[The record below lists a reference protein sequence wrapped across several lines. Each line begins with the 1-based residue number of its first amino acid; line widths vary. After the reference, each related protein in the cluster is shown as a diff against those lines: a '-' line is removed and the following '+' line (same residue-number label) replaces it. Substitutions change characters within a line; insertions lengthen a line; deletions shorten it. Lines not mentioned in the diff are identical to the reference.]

1 MRTRFAEPAQA
12 GSPAAFGPAHRWEWA
27 AGARTAVIRI
37 HPSTAANLIKG
48 FIMNFF
54 NRKFMAPV
62 ALAIAALGAQAAIAA
77 PVKNIVLVHGFF
89 ADGSGWRGV
98 ADILTRDGYNVS
110 VVQQPETSFADDVKE
125 TSRQVEAQDGD
136 TVLVGHSY
144 GGLVITEA
152 GANPK
157 VKGLV
162 YVAAFQPEVGESLLD
177 LVRKMPPASEG
188 VKATASGQLYFDHAL
203 FHADFAADLPAAD
216 AAFMARSQVMPTV
229 QTAGTAVTRA
239 AWKTKPSWAIV
250 SAADRTVNPELQRFM
265 ARRAGSR
272 VVEINGS
279 HAAFIAHP
287 AEVAKVIEQAALQSA
302 N

>member
-1 MRTRFAEPAQA
+1 
-12 GSPAAFGPAHRWEWA
+12 
-27 AGARTAVIRI
+27 
-37 HPSTAANLIKG
+37 
-48 FIMNFF
+48 MNFF

-62 ALAIAALGAQAAIAA
+62 ALAIAAFGAQAAIAA

-125 TSRQVEAQDGD
+125 TNRQVEAQDGD

-287 AEVAKVIEQAALQSA
+287 ADVARVIEQAALQSA